1 MFKNGLPV
9 SDHSRNY
16 RRHLCRNVQPPPVGG
31 GGVGE
36 ARKYL
41 IWPHLFPHNAGSRP
55 ELSPSFAA
63 AASVRDVRMIEVS
76 PHKITPTQLLHCHTE
91 LSQAAD
97 LIQWKAFMCHW
108 ARRRNKLKEHRRSR
122 HKYRNKPSCASF
134 SEGSRML
141 FVISLV
147 LRHSTAPYEC
157 IGLHN
162 L

>member
-1 MFKNGLPV
+1 MACQFRTTHATTEGTCAETC
-9 SDHSRNY
+9 S
-16 RRHLCRNVQPPPVGG
+16 RHLWAE
-31 GGVGE
+31 GE
-36 ARKYL
+36 WGRRQNL
-41 IWPHLFPHNAGSRP
+41 TSFIPHNAGCRP

-63 AASVRDVRMIEVS
+63 AASVRDVWMIEVS

-91 LSQAAD
+91 LSQTAD

-108 ARRRNKLKEHRRSR
+108 ARRRNKLKEHRGSR
-122 HKYRNKPSCASF
+122 HKYRNKPSCASL